1 VSSKEYAKVWKEERV
16 INPHLFKTKILRVYE
31 TAKEAH
37 QNELKLQKFFNV
49 HKNPM
54 FINKAIGLMCDHT
67 HRLESGTH
75 HFQNSEVQSK
85 INKKRLANGT
95 HYFGDSEKQREFS
108 AKAKSVEGFHEKQSA
123 VCSKTNAKLIA
134 EGKHNLQGEEA
145 SKRVKALIEQKKNR
159 PNVLLLKEIQSIQG
173 FKLGQNWW
181 RKSDE
186 WINEQINHHNR
197 CIHVH

>member
-1 VSSKEYAKVWKEERV
+1 M
-16 INPHLFKTKILRVYE
+16 FKTAII
-31 TAKEAH
+31 KEFESRDAALTH
-37 QNELKLQKFFNV
+37 EQYLHSFFNV

-54 FINKAIGLMCDHT
+54 FINKAIAIKCNDEYFIKFGD
-67 HRLESGTH
+67 H

-95 HYFGDSEKQREFS
+95 HHFGDSEKQREFS

-186 WINEQINHHNR
+186 WINEQIRINSTA
-197 CIHVH
+197 CC